1 MSELARICRNDGF
14 IALTTAHPTMHLLG
28 VRARFNDLETGR
40 KIYPKS
46 YDHTVSAF
54 VMAAER
60 AGLRFDE
67 MSEHLITEKL
77 VRTNPRAAQALGCP
91 FLLAMKLSRA

>member
-28 VRARFNDLETGR
+28 VSARFNDPETGR

-54 VMAAER
+54 VMAAECQR
-60 AGLRFDE
+60 RLRVD
-67 MSEHLITEKL
+67 
-77 VRTNPRAAQALGCP
+77 PP
-91 FLLAMKLSRA
+91 FREIATGEVLNW